1 MVLRFPS
8 LPGSLCAVHRDRCK
22 FRVSCAGDLIVCLLL
37 CIIVWI
43 VQQVERIYTRDQA
56 RRVLC
61 NIIRTKVQHF
71 YQFLFITSFFYNLN
85 LHISTLDRQR
95 LIHKNHNNPWANSL
109 IAMTK
114 LKFKLLITARKRS
127 LGQGSVFNSCVSCS
141 FWVLCFWSHVPSM
154 GSLCLVPCSFQGGL
168 CPGCFPDRDA

>member
-1 MVLRFPS
+1 MRFPS

-22 FRVSCAGDLIVCLLL
+22 FRVFCAGDLIVSLLL

-61 NIIRTKVQHF
+61 NIIRTKVHHF
-71 YQFLFITSFFYNLN
+71 YQFLFITSFFYNLY

-141 FWVLCFWSHVPSM
+141 FWGPLF
-154 GSLCLVPCSFQGGL
+154 LVPCSFHGISVSGPMFLPGGSL
-168 CPGCFPDRDA
+168 SRVFSR